1 MERFTTGIKSKP
13 SDDRHGSTKP
23 IPFNLPAIVGSEFR
37 YIQQALE
44 ERHLFSD
51 GSFTDKC
58 HKALEQMLDV
68 RKAFLTSSGS
78 SALEMAA
85 FVADIQPGDEV
96 IVPSFTYITT
106 ASSFAIRGAT
116 PVFVDINADTL
127 NLDESLVEK
136 AITPKTR
143 AVVPVHYAGVPCN
156 MDALKQL
163 SRARN
168 ILLIED
174 AAHAML
180 STYKGKKICS
190 FGDMSIM
197 SFHAAKNIGCGEGG
211 ALFVNSPDLIDHAHT
226 IWEKGSN
233 KREFMEGR
241 VNTYS
246 WQSLSTSFALNEI
259 SAAFLLAQLEA
270 AEEITNERLR
280 IWERY
285 QSAFEEL
292 ESREVV
298 RRPILLAD
306 TTHSAHIYYLL
317 VRTNLERQSL
327 LSYLNERGVRALF
340 HYVPL
345 HSSPAGVRH
354 CRTFQDQL
362 PITDSVSERLL
373 RLPLWA
379 GLEPSAQDE
388 VIQRVYDY
396 FA

>member
-1 MERFTTGIKSKP
+1 MKEIISSKP
-13 SDDRHGSTKP
+13 KT
-23 IPFNLPAIVGSEFR
+23 ILFNRPALAGSELR
-37 YIQQALE
+37 YIEQALE

-51 GSFTDKC
+51 GNFTAQC

-106 ASSFAIRGAT
+106 ASAFAIRGAT
-116 PVFVDINADTL
+116 PVFVDIKADTL
-127 NLDESLVEK
+127 NLDEKLVEK
-136 AITPKTR
+136 AITPKTK
-143 AVVPVHYAGVPCN
+143 AIVPVHYAGVPCD
-156 MDALKQL
+156 MDAFTNLA
-163 SRARN
+163 RAN
-168 ILLIED
+168 NVLLIED
-174 AAHAML
+174 SAHALL

-211 ALFVNSPDLIDHAHT
+211 ALLVNSPDLIDRAHT

-246 WQSLSTSFALNEI
+246 WQLLSTSFALSDY

-270 AEEITNERLR
+270 AEEITAERLR
-280 IWERY
+280 IWDRY

-292 ESREVV
+292 ERKGVVSRPAHV
-298 RRPILLAD
+298 PD
-306 TTHSAHIYYLL
+306 TIHSAHIYYLL
-317 VRTNLERQSL
+317 ARTNEERQSL

-345 HSSPAGVRH
+345 HSSPAGTKH

-362 PITDSVSERLL
+362 PITDSISGRIL
-373 RLPLWA
+373 RMPLWA
-379 GLEPSAQDE
+379 GLEPSAQEE